1 MVVSLTEMMR
11 SVIRQAGDEEPM
23 GICLTFKN
31 YPGYPSNF
39 AGRRTRVQLGENA
52 LYIIPAFVSSRF
64 ACDNRTNNFDPD
76 LESSSNNS
84 FS

>member
-1 MVVSLTEMMR
+1 
-11 SVIRQAGDEEPM
+11 M
-23 GICLTFKN
+23 GICLTFEN

-39 AGRRTRVQLGENA
+39 AGCRTQVQLGENA
-52 LYIIPAFVSSRF
+52 LYIFPAYVSSRF
-64 ACDNRTNNFDPD
+64 ACDMSAHNFDPD